1 MKQIAI
7 ITPGTLPVPCCKG
20 GAVENLTV
28 AYLLANE
35 EQALFHFH
43 VYTLYDSQA
52 KNVSKKYKHTT
63 FHFFHPHSFINRI
76 KRRFYSKTIPS
87 FYYNLYMDFYGHW
100 AMQKIRSQ
108 KVDGLII
115 ENRQGFILS
124 DVLKTKIP
132 TILHLHNDTL
142 SADAKD
148 AQTILNR
155 YDKIITVS
163 DYIKR
168 QVDTIAPNDKTTVVY
183 NGIDIHRFASPMP
196 RFTRKDFHLDE
207 NDFVALYTGRIA
219 EIKGVRELIEA
230 FIRLK
235 GHRDIKLLI
244 VGSGNFADNN
254 EDSYTSEVKR
264 LAEEIKCQVRFTGY
278 IPYEEMP
285 SIMPLA
291 DVGIVPSICE
301 EAFSLSALEDMAAGL
316 PVIATR
322 SGGLPEVVDNECA
335 LLVDKDD
342 HLVEGLSD
350 TIVNL
355 HNNPSVRKL
364 MGEKGRERSRLFD
377 IKSYA
382 SDFLKEVDK
391 TLEALAE

>member
-1 MKQIAI
+1 MKRIAI
-7 ITPGTLPVPCCKG
+7 ITPGFLPVPCSKG
-20 GAVENLTV
+20 GAVENLIE

-35 EQALFHFH
+35 EQLLFHFQ
-43 VYTLYDSQA
+43 VYTLYNSQA
-52 KNVSKKYKHTT
+52 ERLSRRYKHTT
-63 FHFFHPHSFINRI
+63 FHFFHPKSLINRI

-100 AMQKIRSQ
+100 AMQKIRSP

-124 DVLKTKIP
+124 DVLKTNIP

-142 SADAKD
+142 SADAKE
-148 AQTILNR
+148 APIILNR

-183 NGIDIHRFASPMP
+183 NGIDIHRFASPKP

-219 EIKGVRELIEA
+219 EIKGVRELIQA
-230 FIRLK
+230 FIRLN
-235 GHRDIKLLI
+235 GYPDIKLLI

-254 EDSYTSEVKR
+254 EDSYTSEVKK
-264 LAEEIKCQVRFTGY
+264 LAEKIKSQVRFTGY
-278 IPYEEMP
+278 IPYEEIP

-291 DVGIVPSICE
+291 DIGIVPSICE
-301 EAFSLSALEDMAAGL
+301 EAFSLSALESMAAGL
-316 PVIATR
+316 PVIATC
-322 SGGLPEVVDNECA
+322 SGGLPEVINNECA

-342 HLVEGLSD
+342 HLVESLSD
-350 TIVNL
+350 AIVNL
-355 HNNPSVRKL
+355 YNNPSARKL
-364 MGEKGRERSRLFD
+364 MSEKGRERSRLFD
-377 IKSYA
+377 TEVYTSN
-382 SDFLKEVDK
+382 FLNEVHK
-391 TLEALAE
+391 ALEA